1 MGIKTTKNRSEVRVM
16 LDVNM
21 TLALV
26 KCLSEQIH
34 GMKWDYSQ
42 NLKNKFNKMFKVVK
56 AYENEIDRSMIQA
69 DEHSIE
75 NIYDAMMDSICE
87 AKEIAMEGY
96 EKKDVENKI
105 KKKSKT

>member
-1 MGIKTTKNRSEVRVM
+1 MGLKTTKNRSEVRIL
-16 LDVNM
+16 LDINM

-34 GMKWDYSQ
+34 GMQWDYSQ

-56 AYENEIDRSMIQA
+56 AYENEIDKSMIYA

-96 EKKDVENKI
+96 ETKSVEKNI
-105 KKKSKT
+105 